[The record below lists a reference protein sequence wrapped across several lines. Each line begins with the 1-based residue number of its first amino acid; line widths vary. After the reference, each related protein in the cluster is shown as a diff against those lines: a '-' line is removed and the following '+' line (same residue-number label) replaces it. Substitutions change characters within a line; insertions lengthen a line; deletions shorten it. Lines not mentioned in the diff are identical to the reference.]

1 MQKSNLFQV
10 VSLIKMWDTLTPEP
24 ILDLVTDDIT
34 YESFWVLIPI
44 QGKQNFLIYIEKK
57 LNTIKDAVERNK
69 ISLSTSLVQ
78 IEEIGDEY
86 FILLKHTITGT
97 DFETLLRVSVTGVL
111 ISKIQLT
118 PVYKTYTLK
127 LVTDKL

>member
-24 ILDLVTDDIT
+24 ILDLVSDDIT
-34 YESFWVLIPI
+34 YESFWVFIPI
-44 QGKQNFLIYIEKK
+44 HGKQNFLFYIEKK

>member
-1 MQKSNLFQV
+1 MQETNLIQV
-10 VSLIKMWDTLTPEP
+10 VSLIKMWDTLTSEP
-24 ILDLVTDDIT
+24 IIELVTEDIT

-57 LNTIKDAVERNK
+57 LNTIKDAIERNK

-78 IEEIGDEY
+78 IEEIEDEY

-97 DFETLLRVSVTGVL
+97 DFESLLRVSLTGVL
-111 ISKIQLT
+111 ISKIELT

-127 LVTDKL
+127 LVTEKP